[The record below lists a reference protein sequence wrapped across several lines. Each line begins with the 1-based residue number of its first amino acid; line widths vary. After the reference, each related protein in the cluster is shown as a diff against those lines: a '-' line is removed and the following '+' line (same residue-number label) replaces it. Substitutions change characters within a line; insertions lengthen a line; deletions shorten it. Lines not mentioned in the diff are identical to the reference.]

1 MIRTRHLKGKCAAR
15 SRLED
20 FIPIFLLYRSKFS
33 TRSFY
38 SYFSLVYHNMTFDIK
53 SVRVGSEMKPTPLG
67 LKTLQTLHPSVLRDL
82 MHKQA
87 RKENNEKANIVFI
100 DCQSKEGE

>member
-1 MIRTRHLKGKCAAR
+1 
-15 SRLED
+15 
-20 FIPIFLLYRSKFS
+20 
-33 TRSFY
+33 
-38 SYFSLVYHNMTFDIK
+38 MTFDIK

-67 LKTLQTLHPSVLRDL
+67 LKPLQTLDPSVLRDL